1 MLLPCNSYAF
11 RWWKLS
17 FRAWMLSFR
26 MWKLSICNFLL
37 RNLPSTLSILRFFP
51 ALFEVTFC
59 KELCSFDDTL
69 TVVFITKRKKIK
81 D

>member
-11 RWWKLS
+11 RWWKLG

-37 RNLPSTLSILRFFP
+37 GNLPLMLSILRFLP

-59 KELCSFDDTL
+59 NELCRFDDTL
-69 TVVFITKRKKIK
+69 KANIIK
-81 D
+81 EYEK